1 MNLKSILKAL
11 KLNESTISMALGIFV
26 ILAIGVIV
34 INFFKGRSNSTPSIE
49 SGQTTESANEYT
61 VEKGD
66 TLWSISQKFY
76 NDGFKWSEIAKA
88 NNIENPSTIEVG
100 QKLTIPASA
109 KAAEPSSSP
118 EATSTSIIAE
128 VSPTPEPSVESTTEP
143 SPTPS
148 QIVVS
153 GGNVDQKITEN
164 TYTVVHGDN
173 LWKIAVRAYGD
184 GYKWLEIAK
193 ANNLKNPN
201 IIHSGNVFTLPR

>member
-11 KLNESTISMALGIFV
+11 KLNESTISMALGVFV

-34 INFFKGRSNSTPSIE
+34 INFFKGRSNSTPSVE
-49 SGQTTESANEYT
+49 SGQTTESTNEYT

-76 NDGFKWSEIAKA
+76 NDGYKWSEIAKA
-88 NNIENPSTIEVG
+88 NNIQNPSDIEVG
-100 QKLTIPASA
+100 QKLTIPQQEV
-109 KAAEPSSSP
+109 KSSP
-118 EATSTSIIAE
+118 EATSTSTIAE
-128 VSPTPEPSVESTTEP
+128 ESPTPEPSVEPSATPEP

-148 QIVVS
+148 QTAVAES
-153 GGNVDQKITEN
+153 NTDQKITDN

-184 GYKWLEIAK
+184 GYKWVEIAK

-201 IIHSGNVFTLPR
+201 LIHSGNVFTLPR

>member
-11 KLNESTISMALGIFV
+11 KLNESTISMALGVFV

-34 INFFKGRSNSTPSIE
+34 INFFKGRSNSTPSVE
-49 SGQTTESANEYT
+49 SGQTTESTNEYT

-76 NDGFKWSEIAKA
+76 NDGYKWSEIAKA
-88 NNIENPSTIEVG
+88 NNIQNPSDIEVG
-100 QKLTIPASA
+100 QKLTIPQQEV
-109 KAAEPSSSP
+109 KSSP
-118 EATSTSIIAE
+118 EATSTSTIAE
-128 VSPTPEPSVESTTEP
+128 ESPTPEPSVEP

-148 QIVVS
+148 QTAVAES
-153 GGNVDQKITEN
+153 NADQKITDN

-184 GYKWLEIAK
+184 GYKWVEIAK

-201 IIHSGNVFTLPR
+201 LIHSGNVFTLPR